1 MAKLKIDESSKES
14 IKTAHHEGS
23 SIKDLA
29 VKHNVSVSTISA
41 IVRKP
46 KEVTS
51 NQSEDLL
58 DKALA
63 AVEFFNSLSQR
74 AREHFKALIKD

>member
-58 DKALA
+58 DKQ
-63 AVEFFNSLSQR
+63 NSSFILNTYIIIIQ
-74 AREHFKALIKD
+74 